1 MANLLGNNMIKVTK
15 LNDEKFYLNPH
26 LIEFIEKT
34 PDTVVRMMSD
44 RRIIVKE
51 TPEEIRDLI
60 IHYRRAIG
68 LMGNDTP
75 L

>member
-1 MANLLGNNMIKVTK
+1 MIKVTK
-15 LNDEKFYLNPH
+15 LNGDKFYINPH
-26 LIEFIEKT
+26 LIEFMETT

-51 TPEEIRDLI
+51 SPEELIELI

-68 LMGNDTP
+68 LIGNDTP

>member
-1 MANLLGNNMIKVTK
+1 MIKVTK
-15 LNDEKFYLNPH
+15 LNDEKFFINPH

-34 PDTVVRMMSD
+34 PDTVIRMMSD

-51 TPEEIRDLI
+51 TPEEIMDLI
-60 IHYRRAIG
+60 IQYRQTIG
-68 LMGNDTP
+68 LLGNDTP

>member
-1 MANLLGNNMIKVTK
+1 
-15 LNDEKFYLNPH
+15 
-26 LIEFIEKT
+26 
-34 PDTVVRMMSD
+34 MSD